1 MTETYHA
8 KPYIVSD
15 TEGTTAMT
23 NDVLRLAAE
32 LMAIDSTSGQ
42 EGELMAHVSLM
53 LESRGWRVTRIPVTP
68 GRMNVFAT
76 CVREP
81 LVTLSTHLDTVPPYI
96 PPRIVNDTLWGRG
109 ACDAKGIAAAMIL
122 AAEQL
127 RERHCPV
134 ALLFVV
140 GEELSHDGAHA
151 ANEQP
156 GTSRVLIDGEPT
168 ELKLGLGT
176 KGAMRAIIRTTG
188 VAAHSAY
195 PELGDS
201 AITKLVA
208 LLHELPSLALPHD
221 DLLGATT
228 INVGQIAGGVA
239 DNVIAPNAEARIMVR
254 LVSDA
259 DEVWRM
265 LEVWLAGRATIERGS
280 MVPAMR
286 LSSLPGF
293 ETTIAA
299 FATDVPA
306 LTRWG
311 KAYLYGPGSIH
322 VAHTAQERVTRA
334 ELLEAVSGYVKLAEA
349 ALATDRP

>member
-1 MTETYHA
+1 
-8 KPYIVSD
+8 
-15 TEGTTAMT
+15 MT

-76 CVREP
+76 CVHAP

-96 PPRIVNDTLWGRG
+96 PPRIEEHTLWGRG
-109 ACDAKGIAAAMIL
+109 ACDAKGIAASMIL

-127 RERHCPV
+127 RERECPV

-140 GEELSHDGAHA
+140 GEEVSHDGAHA
-151 ANEQP
+151 ANQQP
-156 GTSRVLIDGEPT
+156 GTNRVIIDGEPT

-176 KGAMRAIIRTTG
+176 KGAMRAVIRTTG
-188 VAAHSAY
+188 TAAHSAY

-208 LLHELPSLALPHD
+208 LLQELPSLELPHD
-221 DLLGATT
+221 ELLGATT
-228 INVGQIAGGVA
+228 INVGQISGGVA
-239 DNVIAPNAEARIMVR
+239 DNVVPPHAEARMMVR

-259 DEVWRM
+259 EELWALLVRW
-265 LEVWLAGRATIERGS
+265 VAGRATLERGS
-280 MVPAMR
+280 LVPAMR
-286 LSSLPGF
+286 LSSVPGF
-293 ETTIAA
+293 ETTVVA
-299 FATDVPA
+299 FATDVPE
-306 LTRWG
+306 LTQWG
-311 KAYLYGPGSIH
+311 TPYLYGPGSIH
-322 VAHTAQERVTRA
+322 VAHTSQERITRA
-334 ELLEAVSGYVKLAEA
+334 ELLAAVSGYVRLAEA
-349 ALATDRP
+349 ALAIDRR

>member
-1 MTETYHA
+1 
-8 KPYIVSD
+8 
-15 TEGTTAMT
+15 
-23 NDVLRLAAE
+23 
-32 LMAIDSTSGQ
+32 
-42 EGELMAHVSLM
+42 M

>member
-1 MTETYHA
+1 
-8 KPYIVSD
+8 
-15 TEGTTAMT
+15 MT

>member
-1 MTETYHA
+1 
-8 KPYIVSD
+8 
-15 TEGTTAMT
+15 MT

-42 EGELMAHVSLM
+42 EGELMAHMSLM

-68 GRMNVFAT
+68 GRMDVFAT
-76 CVREP
+76 CVHEP

-96 PPRIVNDTLWGRG
+96 PPRIVGDTLWGRG

-122 AAEQL
+122 AAERL
-127 RERHCPV
+127 RERDCPV
-134 ALLFVV
+134 SLLFVV
-140 GEELSHDGAHA
+140 GEELSHDGAHE

-168 ELKLGLGT
+168 DGKLGLGT
-176 KGAMRAIIRTTG
+176 KGAMRAIIRTSG

-201 AITKLVA
+201 AITKLVT
-208 LLHELPSLALPHD
+208 LLQELPSLELPYD

-228 INVGQIAGGVA
+228 INIGQISGGIA
-239 DNVIAPNAEARIMVR
+239 DNVIAPSAEARIMVR
-254 LVSDA
+254 LVSDV
-259 DEVWRM
+259 DDVWRL
-265 LEVWLAGRATIERGS
+265 LEWWIAGRATLERGS

-286 LSSLPGF
+286 LNSVPGF
-293 ETTIAA
+293 DTTVVS

-311 KAYLYGPGSIH
+311 KPYLYGPGSIH
-322 VAHTAQERVTRA
+322 VAHTEQERVTRT
-334 ELLEAVSGYVKLAEA
+334 ELLAAIDGYVRLAEA
-349 ALATDRP
+349 ALADARAPEARSEKH

>member
-1 MTETYHA
+1 
-8 KPYIVSD
+8 
-15 TEGTTAMT
+15 MT

-32 LMAIDSTSGQ
+32 LMAIDSTSGR
-42 EGELMAHVSLM
+42 EGELMAHVCLM
-53 LESRGWRVTRIPVTP
+53 LESRGWRVNRIPVTP
-68 GRMNVFAT
+68 GRMNIFAT
-76 CVREP
+76 CVHEP
-81 LVTLSTHLDTVPPYI
+81 LVTLSTHLDTVPPFI
-96 PPRIVNDTLWGRG
+96 PPRIVDDTLWGRG

-127 RERHCPV
+127 RERDCPV

-156 GTSRVLIDGEPT
+156 GTNRVLIDGEPT

-176 KGAMRAIIRTTG
+176 KGAMRAIVRTTG

-195 PELGDS
+195 PQLGDS

-208 LLHELPSLALPHD
+208 LLHDLPSLELPYD

-228 INVGQIAGGVA
+228 INVGQIEGGIA
-239 DNVIAPNAEARIMVR
+239 DNVIAPSAEARIMVR

-259 DEVWRM
+259 EEVWRM
-265 LEVWLAGRATIERGS
+265 LETWVAGRATLERGS
-280 MVPAMR
+280 LVPAMR

-293 ETTIAA
+293 ETTVVA
-299 FATDVPA
+299 FATDVPE

-311 KAYLYGPGSIH
+311 TPYLYGPGSIH
-322 VAHTAQERVTRA
+322 VAHTSEERITRA
-334 ELLEAVSGYVKLAEA
+334 ELLAAVDGYVRLAEA
-349 ALATDRP
+349 ALAIDRR

>member
-1 MTETYHA
+1 
-8 KPYIVSD
+8 
-15 TEGTTAMT
+15 MT
-23 NDVLRLAAE
+23 NDILRLAAE
-32 LMAIDSTSGQ
+32 LMAIDSTSGR
-42 EGELMAHVSLM
+42 EGELMAHVCLM
-53 LESRGWRVTRIPVTP
+53 LESRGWRVKRIPVSP

-96 PPRIVNDTLWGRG
+96 PPRIVGDTLWGRG

-127 RERHCPV
+127 RERDCPV

-156 GTSRVLIDGEPT
+156 GTNRVMIDGEPT

-176 KGAMRAIIRTTG
+176 KGAMRAILRTSG

-195 PELGDS
+195 PALGDS
-201 AITKLVA
+201 AIAKLVT
-208 LLHELPSLALPHD
+208 LLHELPSLELPHD
-221 DLLGATT
+221 ALLGATT
-228 INVGQIAGGVA
+228 INVGQIEGGIA

-265 LEVWLAGRATIERGS
+265 LETWVAGRATLERGS
-280 MVPAMR
+280 LVPAMR
-286 LSSLPGF
+286 LSAVPGF
-293 ETTIAA
+293 ETTIVA
-299 FATDVPA
+299 FATDVPE

-311 KAYLYGPGSIH
+311 TPYLYGPGSIH
-322 VAHTAQERVTRA
+322 VAHTSEERVTRE
-334 ELLEAVSGYVKLAEA
+334 ELLAAVDGYVRLAEA
-349 ALATDRP
+349 ALAIDRR

>member
-1 MTETYHA
+1 
-8 KPYIVSD
+8 
-15 TEGTTAMT
+15 MT

-109 ACDAKGIAAAMIL
+109 ACDAKGIAAAMIF

-265 LEVWLAGRATIERGS
+265 LQVWLAGRATIERGS